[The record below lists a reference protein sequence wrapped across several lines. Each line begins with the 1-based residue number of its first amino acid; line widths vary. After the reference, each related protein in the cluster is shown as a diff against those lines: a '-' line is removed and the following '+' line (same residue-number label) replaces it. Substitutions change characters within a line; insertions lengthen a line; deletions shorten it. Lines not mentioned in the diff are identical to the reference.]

1 MDNTNDILKE
11 LLHMVDKGSLWTA
24 SCDMERL
31 GSQSMREDVKKA
43 LWGFEVAIDNLR
55 EDIRDTIIDFEE

>member
-11 LLHMVDKGSLWTA
+11 LLHMVDKSSLWTA
-24 SCDMERL
+24 SCDMGRL

-43 LWGFEVAIDNLR
+43 LWIFEVAIDNLR
-55 EDIRDTIIDFEE
+55 EDIRYTIIDFEK